1 VCLFLF
7 CFFTLHLAEKLEA
20 LQAEQAMREEQML
33 REEEMA
39 PGNGN
44 ETNQDLTPE
53 MDLDMDEEER
63 RRLVCIGL
71 ICFPT
76 QHPHTS

>member
-1 VCLFLF
+1 MPFSFL
-7 CFFTLHLAEKLEA
+7 FFTLHLAEKLEA

-33 REEEMA
+33 REEEIA
-39 PGNGN
+39 RGNGN
-44 ETNQDLTPE
+44 EINQDLIPE
-53 MDLDMDEEER
+53 MDLVMDEEER

-71 ICFPT
+71 FCFPT